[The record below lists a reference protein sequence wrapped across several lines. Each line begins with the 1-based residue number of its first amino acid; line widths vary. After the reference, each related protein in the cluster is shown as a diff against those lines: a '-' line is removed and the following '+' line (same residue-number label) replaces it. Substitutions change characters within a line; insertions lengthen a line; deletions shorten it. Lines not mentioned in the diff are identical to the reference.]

1 MLKGG
6 EGGGGGRL
14 VVENYV
20 ELVINNIDVT
30 FLNQLVIE
38 LKRAMTFDLSVKEV
52 SNGHLMMAE
61 MKKQLRNRTASVI
74 DVKKNSVHVNVVVKS
89 PRIII
94 PNGKEI
100 GDL

>member
-1 MLKGG
+1 
-6 EGGGGGRL
+6 
-14 VVENYV
+14 
-20 ELVINNIDVT
+20 
-30 FLNQLVIE
+30 LVIE

-52 SNGHLMMAE
+52 SNGQFMVAE
-61 MKKQLRNRTASVI
+61 MKRRVAARTASVI
-74 DVKKNSVHVNVVVKS
+74 DIKKNAVHVNVVVKS